1 MQINAIDFRLVV
13 SWLDLQRQRL
23 LAEADF
29 ENTMANYTRTAM
41 LCVRFP
47 MMSPR
52 QLADLLLSPLVTK
65 YKDFFLDRL
74 ALGMAF
80 HSNDKAR

>member
-1 MQINAIDFRLVV
+1 
-13 SWLDLQRQRL
+13 
-23 LAEADF
+23 
-29 ENTMANYTRTAM
+29 M

-52 QLADLLLSPLVTK
+52 KLADLLLSPLVTK

-80 HSNDKAR
+80 HRNDKAR